1 MSSICSKCGLP
12 QDLCVCET
20 IAKEEQ
26 RIRIRTD
33 RKRYGKLMTI
43 IEGIE
48 SDNIDLKQLTKKL
61 KNKFACGGTFK
72 EGRIELQGNHIG
84 RVKQELIKLG
94 FNSEMIEE

>member
-1 MSSICSKCGLP
+1 
-12 QDLCVCET
+12 
-20 IAKEEQ
+20 
-26 RIRIRTD
+26 
-33 RKRYGKLMTI
+33 MTI

>member
-1 MSSICSKCGLP
+1 
-12 QDLCVCET
+12 
-20 IAKEEQ
+20 
-26 RIRIRTD
+26 
-33 RKRYGKLMTI
+33 MTI

-84 RVKQELIKLG
+84 RVKKELIKLG

>member
-1 MSSICSKCGLP
+1 
-12 QDLCVCET
+12 
-20 IAKEEQ
+20 
-26 RIRIRTD
+26 
-33 RKRYGKLMTI
+33 MTI

-72 EGRIELQGNHIG
+72 EGRIELQRNHIG

>member
-1 MSSICSKCGLP
+1 MNSICSKCGLP

-26 RIRIRTD
+26 RIRIRKD

-48 SDNIDLKQLTKKL
+48 SDNINLKELTKKL
-61 KNKFACGGTFK
+61 KNKFACGGTNK
-72 EGRIELQGNHIG
+72 EGRIELQGDHVR
-84 RVKQELIKLG
+84 RVKEELIKLG
-94 FNSEMIEE
+94 FNKETIED